1 MEPTSTQVTIAPL
14 LFLIGG
20 LLMLVVGDW
29 LTKKIRPLREFCIPR
44 PVTGG
49 LLFVGIAW
57 VIARVSSWELHLDGA
72 LKSELWHAVFSAVP
86 PDKAFALDQPFLIA
100 FFTCVGLS
108 CSVAAVREGGRSV
121 AALLVIAS
129 LLAVA
134 QAILGIGIA
143 ASWGAH
149 PAVGLACGPV
159 SMTGGHG
166 TTAGFAGLLESSGLP
181 DARAIGFA
189 AATFGL
195 LVGGVISGPLGS
207 FLVRRNRL
215 SPSADDAPETVYARA
230 EGGLRRD
237 FAALY
242 AKRGHALLLLLV
254 LLVCFKTGAWL
265 SYGLAHLG
273 LIFPVYMGSMI
284 VGALLRNGAEAA
296 GLPDLDDLLQAAR
309 SISIG
314 MFLVLALMNT
324 SFSALA
330 DVAFLMLW
338 ILIAQVLLTVL
349 VAAWV
354 TYRFAGRD
362 YGAAMVAAG
371 HCGFALGAT
380 PNALAAMEAIARR
393 HGRAFRPFFAVSLT
407 GGFFL
412 DFTNALVIT
421 AAVNWIML

>member
-1 MEPTSTQVTIAPL
+1 MEPASDPVTIAPL
-14 LFLIGG
+14 FFLVAGVF
-20 LLMLVVGDW
+20 MLVVGDG
-29 LTKKIRPLREFCIPR
+29 LTKTIRPLREFCIPR

-49 LLFVGIAW
+49 LLFAGAAW
-57 VIARVSSWELHLDGA
+57 AIARFASLEIYLDGA
-72 LKSELWHAVFSAVP
+72 LKDEIWHAVFSAIP
-86 PDKAFALDQPFLIA
+86 SDKALALDQPFLIA

-108 CSVAAVREGGRSV
+108 CSVTAVREGGRSV
-121 AALLVIAS
+121 AALLVTAS
-129 LLAVA
+129 LLALV
-134 QAILGIGIA
+134 QAIVGIGIA

-149 PAVGLACGPV
+149 PGVGLACGPV

-207 FLVRRNRL
+207 FLVRRHRL
-215 SPSADDAPETVYARA
+215 SPTGDDAPETVYARA
-230 EGGLRRD
+230 EGGLGRD
-237 FAALY
+237 LLAIY
-242 AKRGHALLLLLV
+242 AKRGLALLLVGV
-254 LLVCFKTGAWL
+254 LLFCFKAGAWL
-265 SYGLAHLG
+265 SYGLAQLG

-284 VGALLRNGAEAA
+284 IGALLRNGAEAV
-296 GLPDLDDLLQAAR
+296 GIPDLDDLLQAVR
-309 SISIG
+309 SICIG

-324 SFSALA
+324 SFAALA
-330 DVAFLMLW
+330 DVAWLMLW
-338 ILIAQVLLTVL
+338 ILVAQVLLSVGFS
-349 VAAWV
+349 AWV

-362 YGAAMVAAG
+362 YAAAMVAAG

-393 HGRAFRPFFAVSLT
+393 HGRAFRPFLAVSLA

-421 AAVNWIML
+421 VAVNWIMI